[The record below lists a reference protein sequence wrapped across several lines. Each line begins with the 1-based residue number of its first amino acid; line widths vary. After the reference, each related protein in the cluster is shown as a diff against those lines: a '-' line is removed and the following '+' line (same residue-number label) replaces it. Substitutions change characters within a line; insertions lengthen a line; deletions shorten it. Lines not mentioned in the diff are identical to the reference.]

1 VPKSTF
7 FRLDEARQEEI
18 SNSAMELFVNHLYE
32 DITMKMV
39 LDSLSMHPGTFYRYF
54 EDKDDLYCLLVRN
67 VTRKRAAYFNNSKED
82 SLFQFFL
89 TGLFGNVNGIV
100 TEPLNELEIRL
111 TETFLNIPESTLL
124 KIYLNVLKGESFP
137 FIKDILRRMRV
148 DGYLRPDIDDDLI
161 SFMFESMQFNL
172 IMFFREFDIKD
183 SELQHKISKYFTDF
197 MGHGLL
203 EDQKYSEIVSDL
215 KKTRE

>member
-1 VPKSTF
+1 MPKNTF
-7 FRLDEARQEEI
+7 FRLDEARREEI
-18 SNSAMELFVNHLYE
+18 SNSAMHLFVDHLYE

-54 EDKDDLYCLLVRN
+54 EDKDDLYCLLIRN
-67 VTRKRAAYFNNSKED
+67 VTQKRAAYFNNSNED

-89 TGLFGNVNGIV
+89 TGLFSNVNGMV
-100 TEPLNELEIRL
+100 TEPLNELEIKL
-111 TETFLNIPESTLL
+111 TETFLYIPENILL
-124 KIYLNVLKGESFP
+124 KVYLNVLKGESFP
-137 FIKDILRRMRV
+137 LIKDILRRMRV

-172 IMFFREFDIKD
+172 VMFFREFNIKD
-183 SELQHKISKYFTDF
+183 SKLQHKISKYFADF

-203 EDQKYSEIVSDL
+203 EDHKYSEIVSDL
-215 KKTRE
+215 KKAKE

>member
-1 VPKSTF
+1 MPKNTF
-7 FRLDEARQEEI
+7 FRLDEARREEI
-18 SNSAMELFVNHLYE
+18 SNSAMHLFVDNLYE

-54 EDKDDLYCLLVRN
+54 EDKDDLYCLLIRN
-67 VTRKRAAYFNNSKED
+67 VTQKRAAYFNNSNED

-100 TEPLNELEIRL
+100 TEPLNELEIKL
-111 TETFLNIPESTLL
+111 TETLLYIPENILL

-137 FIKDILRRMRV
+137 LIKDILRRMRV

-172 IMFFREFDIKD
+172 VLFFREFDIKD
-183 SELQHKISKYFTDF
+183 SKLQHKISKYFADF

-203 EDQKYSEIVSDL
+203 EDHKYSEIVSDL
-215 KKTRE
+215 KKAKE

>member
-1 VPKSTF
+1 MPKNTF
-7 FRLDEARQEEI
+7 FRLDEARREEI
-18 SNSAMELFVNHLYE
+18 SNSAMHLFVDHLYE

-54 EDKDDLYCLLVRN
+54 EDKDDLYCLLIRN
-67 VTRKRAAYFNNSKED
+67 VTQKRAAYFNNSNED
-82 SLFQFFL
+82 SLFRFFL

-100 TEPLNELEIRL
+100 TEPLNELEIKL
-111 TETFLNIPESTLL
+111 TETILYIPENILL

-137 FIKDILRRMRV
+137 LIKNILRRLRV

-172 IMFFREFDIKD
+172 VMFFREFDIKD
-183 SELQHKISKYFTDF
+183 SKLQHKISKYFADF

-203 EDQKYSEIVSDL
+203 EDHKYSEIVSEI
-215 KKTRE
+215 KKAKE

>member
-1 VPKSTF
+1 MPKNTF
-7 FRLDEARQEEI
+7 FRLDEARREEI
-18 SNSAMELFVNHLYE
+18 SNSAMHLFVDNLYE
-32 DITMKMV
+32 EITMKMV

-54 EDKDDLYCLLVRN
+54 EDKDDLYCLLIRN
-67 VTRKRAAYFNNSKED
+67 VTRKRAAYFNNSNED
-82 SLFQFFL
+82 SLFRFFL

-100 TEPLNELEIRL
+100 TEPLNELEIKL
-111 TETFLNIPESTLL
+111 TETFLYIPENILL

-137 FIKDILRRMRV
+137 LIKDILRRMRV

-172 IMFFREFDIKD
+172 VMFFREFDIKD
-183 SELQHKISKYFTDF
+183 SKLQHKISKYFADF

-203 EDQKYSEIVSDL
+203 EDHKYSEIVSDL
-215 KKTRE
+215 KKAKE

>member
-1 VPKSTF
+1 MPKNTF
-7 FRLDEARQEEI
+7 FHLDEARREEI
-18 SNSAMELFVNHLYE
+18 YNSAMHLFVDNLYE

-54 EDKDDLYCLLVRN
+54 EDKDDLYCLLIRN
-67 VTRKRAAYFNNSKED
+67 VTQKRAAYFNNSNED

-89 TGLFGNVNGIV
+89 TGFFGNGNGIV
-100 TEPLNELEIRL
+100 TEPLNELEIKL
-111 TETFLNIPESTLL
+111 TETFLHIPEYILL

-137 FIKDILRRMRV
+137 LIKDILRRMRV

-172 IMFFREFDIKD
+172 VMFFREFDIKD
-183 SELQHKISKYFTDF
+183 SKLQHKISKYFTDF

-203 EDQKYSEIVSDL
+203 EDHKYSQIVSDL
-215 KKTRE
+215 KKAKK

>member
-1 VPKSTF
+1 MPKNIF
-7 FRLDEARQEEI
+7 FRLDEARREEI
-18 SNSAMELFVNHLYE
+18 SNSAMHLFVDNLYE

-54 EDKDDLYCLLVRN
+54 EDKDDLYCLLIRN
-67 VTRKRAAYFNNSKED
+67 VTQKRAAYFNNSNED

-100 TEPLNELEIRL
+100 TEPLNELEIKL
-111 TETFLNIPESTLL
+111 TETFLYIPDNILL

-137 FIKDILRRMRV
+137 LIKDILRRMRV

-172 IMFFREFDIKD
+172 VMFFREFDIKD
-183 SELQHKISKYFTDF
+183 SKLQHKISKYFSDF

-203 EDQKYSEIVSDL
+203 EDHKYSEIVSDL
-215 KKTRE
+215 KKAKE

>member
-1 VPKSTF
+1 MPKNTF
-7 FRLDEARQEEI
+7 FRLDEARREEI
-18 SNSAMELFVNHLYE
+18 SNSAMHLFVDNLYE

-54 EDKDDLYCLLVRN
+54 EDKDDLYCLLIRN
-67 VTRKRAAYFNNSKED
+67 VTQKRAAYFNNSNED

-89 TGLFGNVNGIV
+89 AGLFGNVNGIV
-100 TEPLNELEIRL
+100 TEPLNELEIKL
-111 TETFLNIPESTLL
+111 TETLLYIPENILL

-137 FIKDILRRMRV
+137 LIKDILRRMRV

-172 IMFFREFDIKD
+172 VLFFREFDIKD
-183 SELQHKISKYFTDF
+183 SKLQHKISKYFADF

-203 EDQKYSEIVSDL
+203 EDHKYSEIVSDL
-215 KKTRE
+215 KKAKE

>member
-1 VPKSTF
+1 MPKNTF
-7 FRLDEARQEEI
+7 FRLDEARREEI
-18 SNSAMELFVNHLYE
+18 SNSAMHLFVDHLYE

-54 EDKDDLYCLLVRN
+54 EDKDDLYCLLIRN
-67 VTRKRAAYFNNSKED
+67 VTQKRAAYFNNSNED

-89 TGLFGNVNGIV
+89 TGLLGNVNGIV
-100 TEPLNELEIRL
+100 TEPLNELEIKL
-111 TETFLNIPESTLL
+111 TETFLYIPENVLL
-124 KIYLNVLKGESFP
+124 KIYLNVLKGESSP
-137 FIKDILRRMRV
+137 LIKNILRRMRV

-172 IMFFREFDIKD
+172 VMFFREFDIKD
-183 SELQHKISKYFTDF
+183 SKLQHKISKYFADF

-203 EDQKYSEIVSDL
+203 EDHKYSEIVSDL
-215 KKTRE
+215 KKAKE

>member
-1 VPKSTF
+1 MPKNTF
-7 FRLDEARQEEI
+7 FRLDEARREEI
-18 SNSAMELFVNHLYE
+18 SNSAMHLFVDNPYE
-32 DITMKMV
+32 DITMKMI

-54 EDKDDLYCLLVRN
+54 EDKDDLYCLLIRN
-67 VTRKRAAYFNNSKED
+67 VTQKRAAYFNNSNED
-82 SLFQFFL
+82 SLFRFFL

-100 TEPLNELEIRL
+100 TEPLNELEIKL
-111 TETFLNIPESTLL
+111 IETFLYIPENILL

-137 FIKDILRRMRV
+137 LIKDILRRMRV

-172 IMFFREFDIKD
+172 VMFFREFDIKD
-183 SELQHKISKYFTDF
+183 SKLQHKISKYFTDF

-203 EDQKYSEIVSDL
+203 EDHKYSEIMSNF
-215 KKTRE
+215 KKAKE

>member
-1 VPKSTF
+1 MPKNTF
-7 FRLDEARQEEI
+7 FRLDEARREEI
-18 SNSAMELFVNHLYE
+18 SNSAMHLFVDNLYE

-54 EDKDDLYCLLVRN
+54 EDKDDLYCLLIRN
-67 VTRKRAAYFNNSKED
+67 VTQKRAAYFNNSNED
-82 SLFQFFL
+82 SLFRFFL

-100 TEPLNELEIRL
+100 TEPLNELEIKL
-111 TETFLNIPESTLL
+111 TETFLYIPENILL

-137 FIKDILRRMRV
+137 LIKDILRRMRV

-172 IMFFREFDIKD
+172 VMFFREFDIKD
-183 SELQHKISKYFTDF
+183 SKLQHKISKYFADF

-203 EDQKYSEIVSDL
+203 EDHKYSEIVSDI
-215 KKTRE
+215 KKAKE

>member
-1 VPKSTF
+1 MPKNTF
-7 FRLDEARQEEI
+7 FRLDEARREEI
-18 SNSAMELFVNHLYE
+18 SNSAMHLFVDNLYE

-54 EDKDDLYCLLVRN
+54 EDKDDLYCLLIRN
-67 VTRKRAAYFNNSKED
+67 VTQKRAAYFNNSNED

-100 TEPLNELEIRL
+100 TEPLNELEIKL
-111 TETFLNIPESTLL
+111 TETVLYIPENILL
-124 KIYLNVLKGESFP
+124 KVYLNVLKGESFP
-137 FIKDILRRMRV
+137 LIKDILRRMRV

-172 IMFFREFDIKD
+172 VLFFREFDIKD
-183 SELQHKISKYFTDF
+183 SKLQHKISKYFADF

-203 EDQKYSEIVSDL
+203 EDHKYSEIVSDL
-215 KKTRE
+215 KKAKE

>member
-1 VPKSTF
+1 MPKNTF
-7 FRLDEARQEEI
+7 FRLDEARREEI
-18 SNSAMELFVNHLYE
+18 SNSAMHLFVDNLYE

-54 EDKDDLYCLLVRN
+54 EDKDDLYCLLIRN
-67 VTRKRAAYFNNSKED
+67 VTQKRAAYFNNSNED
-82 SLFQFFL
+82 SLFRFFL
-89 TGLFGNVNGIV
+89 AGLFSNVNGNV
-100 TEPLNELEIRL
+100 TEPLNELEIKL
-111 TETFLNIPESTLL
+111 TETLLYIPENILL

-137 FIKDILRRMRV
+137 LIKDILRRMRV

-172 IMFFREFDIKD
+172 VMFFREFDIKD
-183 SELQHKISKYFTDF
+183 SKLQYKISKYFADF

-203 EDQKYSEIVSDL
+203 EDHKYSEIVSDL
-215 KKTRE
+215 KKAKE